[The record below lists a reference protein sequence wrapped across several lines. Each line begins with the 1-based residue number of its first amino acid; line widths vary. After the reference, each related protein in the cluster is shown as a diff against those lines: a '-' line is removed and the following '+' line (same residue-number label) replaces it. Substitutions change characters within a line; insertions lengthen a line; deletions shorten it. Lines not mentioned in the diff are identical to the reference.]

1 MISHADTEKESF
13 TVCKYIKERI
23 HINEEYEDIYKSN
36 VKPQLIRKMSVI
48 SRLRTQNVQPS
59 FERNNSLPWSEGG
72 EENQVHRW
80 IKPTSGG

>member
-1 MISHADTEKESF
+1 MESLNGEEFRRKFSRGRVNVSCPLCLPMISHADTEKESF

-48 SRLRTQNVQPS
+48 SRLRTQNV
-59 FERNNSLPWSEGG
+59 
-72 EENQVHRW
+72 
-80 IKPTSGG
+80 